1 MNLRV
6 GIVGLPNVGKSTLFN
21 ALTKNE
27 VAAEN
32 YPFCTIDPSVGIVPV
47 PDGRLKTLAD
57 ISASA
62 ETIPAV
68 IKFVDI
74 AGLVK
79 GASAGEGLGNKFLSH
94 IREVDMIAEVVRLF
108 EDSDITHVDG
118 VVDPLS
124 DIGVIDLEL
133 IMADAETVNK
143 RLQTV
148 AKDARI
154 KADDEAVLLQA
165 ILERLLPHLES
176 GKPARTLDLS
186 EAEHSLVKELHLL
199 TMKPVLYVLNK
210 KHNAQNLDENKDER
224 WTDLLDFF
232 NATGSDYVTVD
243 AGVEEELKEL
253 AEDDKIEFRRE
264 YNVLD
269 SGVDALI
276 KQCYHTLGLI
286 SYFTTGPKET
296 RAWTVKRG
304 STGPEAG
311 AAIHTDFRDNY
322 IRAQVVSFSDLA
334 SIGSIAG
341 AREAGKLRIE
351 GKEYVVSDGDVI
363 EFMI

>member
-1 MNLRV
+1 M
-6 GIVGLPNVGKSTLFN
+6 
-21 ALTKNE
+21 
-27 VAAEN
+27 
-32 YPFCTIDPSVGIVPV
+32 PV
-47 PDGRLKTLAD
+47 PDERLKTLAD
-57 ISASA
+57 ISALA

-68 IKFVDI
+68 IEFVDI

-118 VVDPLS
+118 VVGPLS

-143 RLQTV
+143 RLQAVT
-148 AKDARI
+148 KDARFND
-154 KADDEAVLLQA
+154 KEAVLMQSL
-165 ILERLLPHLES
+165 LERLLPHLA
-176 GKPARTLDLS
+176 GGQPARSLDLS
-186 EAEHSLVKELHLL
+186 EAEHNLIKELHLL

-210 KHNAQNLDENKDER
+210 KQDAQNLDENKDER
-224 WTDLLDFF
+224 WTKLLDFF
-232 NATGSDYVTVD
+232 TANGSDYVVVD

-253 AEDDKIEFRRE
+253 PEADKIEFRRE

-269 SGVDALI
+269 SGVVSLI

-286 SYFTTGPKET
+286 SYFTTGSKET
-296 RAWTVKRG
+296 RAWTIKRG
-304 STGPEAG
+304 SKGPEAG

-322 IRAQVVSFSDLA
+322 IRAQVVSFADLA
-334 SIGSIAG
+334 SVGSIAG